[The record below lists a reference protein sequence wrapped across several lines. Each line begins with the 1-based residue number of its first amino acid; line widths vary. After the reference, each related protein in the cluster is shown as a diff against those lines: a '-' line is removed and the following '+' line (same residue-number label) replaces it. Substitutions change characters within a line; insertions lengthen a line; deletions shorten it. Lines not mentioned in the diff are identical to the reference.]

1 MCPRLTN
8 AYVDAAVPQSFACR
22 SVLHVHVPADAK
34 DIEKMIYCQSMS
46 YLAPSCALFE
56 FFDLPF
62 STGVSSELTPE
73 ASEYR
78 RHGRQI
84 A

>member
-46 YLAPSCALFE
+46 YQLR
-56 FFDLPF
+56 PF
-62 STGVSSELTPE
+62 
-73 ASEYR
+73 
-78 RHGRQI
+78 
-84 A
+84 